1 MYNLKYLHLTISYI
15 LFISI
20 LSHISSD
27 GLPDSTNLFSNQD
40 KIFHLVEFFILGI
53 LIQLSFLER
62 KFKDKNE
69 IIFLT
74 IIFGF
79 SIACIDELHQS
90 FVPGQTQQV
99 TSSASPFSDDE
110 PRTAIYSDEI
120 PPFDITLYGKNEFG
134 KQMVMRIFDVTI
146 ISEGA
151 GISIDDG
158 IQEAHPV
165 TL

>member
-27 GLPDSTNLFSNQD
+27 GLPESPNSFSNQD

-62 KFKDKNE
+62 KFKDKNK

-74 IIFGF
+74 IIIGF

-90 FVPGQTQQV
+90 FVPGRQC
-99 TSSASPFSDDE
+99 SINDLL
-110 PRTAIYSDEI
+110 
-120 PPFDITLYGKNEFG
+120 FDFFGIILSLINYKNFY
-134 KQMVMRIFDVTI
+134 
-146 ISEGA
+146 
-151 GISIDDG
+151 
-158 IQEAHPV
+158 
-165 TL
+165 